1 MQYWLF
7 SIMTL
12 VFSVT
17 WFFRNDSTVLCW
29 FATQQTCL
37 ITISV
42 ETLLLLSFCFQCL
55 IKCEIWGDFNLSLC
69 FYVSGEERPD
79 ETDTLLEVEVEES
92 NIFPDTLATETTP
105 ATVPRTITTTTT
117 PSIAT
122 TTTRRT
128 IYREERP
135 APTVT
140 LELDNTS
147 NNSYIAGT
155 VDFKT
160 ILWSFVNIKENSL
173 KIHME
178 SIPSKIPV
186 VMFSCEIGLYIYN
199 ERHLIEK

>member
-1 MQYWLF
+1 MILQK
-7 SIMTL
+7 
-12 VFSVT
+12 
-17 WFFRNDSTVLCW
+17 WFYSNMMICYPTNISSYYQCW
-29 FATQQTCL
+29 NC
-37 ITISV
+37 
-42 ETLLLLSFCFQCL
+42 LLLSFCFQCL
-55 IKCEIWGDFNLSLC
+55 IKCEYEVILISLC

-105 ATVPRTITTTTT
+105 ATVPTTITTTTT

-160 ILWSFVNIKENSL
+160 ILW
-173 KIHME
+173 
-178 SIPSKIPV
+178 
-186 VMFSCEIGLYIYN
+186 
-199 ERHLIEK
+199 